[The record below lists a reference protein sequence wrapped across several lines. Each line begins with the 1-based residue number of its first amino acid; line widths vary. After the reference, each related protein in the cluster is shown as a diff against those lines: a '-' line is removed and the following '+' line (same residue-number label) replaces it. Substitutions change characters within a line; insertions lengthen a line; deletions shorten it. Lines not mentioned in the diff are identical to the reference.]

1 MVPTR
6 GEEAMGS
13 TRRQFLKLAGAA
25 AATTTGLPLF
35 HFRWRVQAAE
45 FVGNAFPAVRK
56 LASWEDLYRERW
68 TWDFVAKGSHGW
80 ANCRSACAW
89 DLYVKDGIV
98 VREEQS
104 ATYEASEPGV
114 PDFNPRGCQ
123 KGGCYTEVM
132 YGPSRL
138 SVPMRRV
145 GKRGSGEWKRIGW
158 DEAIEEIALKMV
170 LLAEEHGTD
179 TIYQDLGPNFD
190 QGATTVGRFK
200 FQMKAGGMFAD
211 MWAEIGDLNIG
222 ATLTLGI
229 AHVGGS
235 SDEWFLSDFLVVW
248 MMNPAVT
255 QISDA
260 HFLFEAQHNGS
271 RLTVIDPQYSA
282 TAAHADLWVPIE
294 TGTDAALGL
303 AVARHIWSS
312 GRLDVDYVR
321 EQTDFPLLV
330 RLDTG
335 RFLRGKDMLPR
346 EGRDGKE
353 DLLYLWNAAAGRP
366 EPAPGSPGA
375 DSGKLVVEG
384 FTPPIEGTFT
394 VALHDGSEVAVT
406 TAGSILKEH
415 LDPWTFDHAARVTG
429 LAPEMIE
436 TFADGFAKSERP
448 MILSSWGSNRFL
460 HSDLMNRTKLLCL
473 AMKGAIGR
481 RGAGY
486 QSTGFMGLAGFGS
499 AIQMNR
505 TGTLGRLELMLG
517 MMSPKE
523 AFDTALD
530 LLKGRKSTVEIISQ
544 QATRGEATAVCA
556 TNVTAL
562 DYHYQGIADRL
573 EKEIEGQYPRTLGA
587 YVQEAE
593 EKGWQ
598 HKLPRSGQP
607 RVYLTGGSNLLRR
620 GNQTQAMLDNM
631 WPNIDLVVA
640 IDQRMNF
647 TVMNADYILPAAGWY
662 EKPGIK
668 YAMSYI
674 PYLHYC
680 DAAVPPLGEC
690 KDEWEIFW
698 LLSQKIEEIAKRR
711 DTPVFD
717 GCGKFPVDWKRLHQD
732 YSCQGAY
739 GPKDAEKVT
748 QHVLDNSPSIQG
760 ATIESLKKTGIEKF
774 RNAGLNISPTFLFN
788 SEWQGEGVLS
798 VFSHFTKHKWSWPT
812 FSGRQ
817 QFYIDHRWFLEAGEA
832 LPTHKGS
839 PKAGGDYPFQLV
851 SCHSR
856 WSIHST
862 WRDTPLL
869 LRLQRGE
876 PALYLNASEAP
887 GLDLGDG
894 DWAWLYNDLGSVQ
907 MRIKYSTMVRPGVAY
922 YFHGWDPSQ
931 FPEHKSY
938 KWLIPGLMNPLHMV
952 GGQGHLR
959 FGINH
964 LQPGAFVQDTR
975 VGIRPCSSDES
986 PRA

>member
-1 MVPTR
+1 VNP
-6 GEEAMGS
+6 
-13 TRRQFLKLAGAA
+13 TRRQFLKLSGAA
-25 AATTTGLPLF
+25 AVAATGLPLF
-35 HFRWRVQAAE
+35 HFRAAD
-45 FVGNAFPAVRK
+45 AAHPTQK
-56 LASWEDLYRERW
+56 LASWQDLYRERW
-68 TWDFVAKGSHGW
+68 TWDSVAKGSHGW

-89 DLYVKDGIV
+89 DLYVKDGVV

-123 KGGCYTEVM
+123 KGACYTELM

-138 SVPMRRV
+138 TVPMRRV
-145 GKRGSGEWKRIGW
+145 GRRGSGRWERISW
-158 DEAIEEIALKMV
+158 EQAIEEIAEKMV
-170 LLAEEHGTD
+170 VLAEEHGTD
-179 TIYQDLGPNFD
+179 TLYQDLGPNFD
-190 QGATTVGRFK
+190 HGATTVGRFK

-222 ATLTLGI
+222 ATLTLGM
-229 AHVGGS
+229 AHIGGS
-235 SDEWFLSDFLVVW
+235 SDEWFLSDYPVVW

-255 QISDA
+255 QISDV
-260 HFLFEAQHNGS
+260 HFLFEAQYNGAE
-271 RLTVIDPQYSA
+271 LTVIDPQYSA
-282 TAAHADLWVPIE
+282 TAARADLWVPIE

-312 GRLDVDYVR
+312 GNLDVEYVR

-335 RFLRGKDMLPR
+335 RFLRGADLLP
-346 EGRDGKE
+346 DAKQAGKE
-353 DLLYLWNAAAGRP
+353 DLLFLWNPATGRP

-375 DSGKLVVEG
+375 DQGKLTVEG
-384 FTPPIEGTFT
+384 FTPPIEGTFL
-394 VALHDGSEVAVT
+394 VSLADDSEVAVST
-406 TAGSILKEH
+406 VGSILREH
-415 LDPWTFDHAARVTG
+415 LDPWTFDAAAEVTG

-436 TFADGFAKSERP
+436 RFADGFARAERP

-473 AMKGAIGR
+473 SMKGAIGK

-486 QSTGFMGLAGFGS
+486 QATGLMGMAGFGS
-499 AIQMNR
+499 ALQMNR
-505 TGTLGRLELMLG
+505 TGILGRLDLMLG
-517 MMSPKE
+517 LMSPGE
-523 AFDTALD
+523 LFETAVD
-530 LLKGRKSTVEIISQ
+530 LIKGRRSYEDVIFEQ
-544 QATRGEATAVCA
+544 VTRGEARSVCA
-556 TNVTAL
+556 TNVSTL
-562 DYHYQGIADRL
+562 NYHYQGIAQRL
-573 EKEIEGQYPRTLGA
+573 EEEVEGRYPRPLGA
-587 YVQEAE
+587 YVREAE

-607 RVYLTGGSNLLRR
+607 RVYITGGSNLLRR
-620 GNQTQAMLDNM
+620 GNQTQAMLENM
-631 WPNIDLVVA
+631 WPGIDLVVA
-640 IDQRMNF
+640 IDQKMNF

-680 DAAVPPLGEC
+680 DAAVEPLGES
-690 KDEWEIFW
+690 KDEWEMFW
-698 LLSQKIEEIAKRR
+698 LLSKKIEEVAKRR
-711 DTPVFD
+711 NTPVFD

-732 YSCQGAY
+732 YSCQGEY

-748 QHVLDNSPSIQG
+748 QSIIDNSPSVAGMKI
-760 ATIESLKKTGIEKF
+760 AELKKTGIEKF
-774 RNAGLNISPTFLFN
+774 RNTGLNMSPSFMFN
-788 SEWQGEGVLS
+788 PDWKGEGVLS
-798 VFSHFTKHKWSWPT
+798 TLTHFTKYKWSWPT

-817 QFYIDHRWFLEAGEA
+817 QFYIDHPWFLEAGEV
-832 LPTHKGS
+832 LPTHKTS
-839 PKAGGDYPFQLV
+839 PKAGGDHPFRLV

-862 WRDTPLL
+862 WRDVPML

-876 PALYLNASEAP
+876 PVLYLNEAQASSL
-887 GLDLGDG
+887 GLRDG
-894 DWAWLYNDLGSVQ
+894 EWAELYNDLDTVR

-938 KWLIPGLMNPLHMV
+938 KWLIPGLMNPLHMA
-952 GGQGHLR
+952 GGQGHLH

-964 LQPGAFVQDTR
+964 LESGAFIRDTR
-975 VGIRPCSSDES
+975 VGVRPWSGIGRKDFVSAVSDE
-986 PRA
+986 

>member
-1 MVPTR
+1 M
-6 GEEAMGS
+6 S
-13 TRRQFLKLAGAA
+13 HTRRQFLELSGAA
-25 AATTTGLPLF
+25 ALAATGLPLF
-35 HFRWRVQAAE
+35 HFCTEIHAPERGSGRSQP
-45 FVGNAFPAVRK
+45 FRK
-56 LASWEDLYRERW
+56 LGSWEDLYRERW
-68 TWDFVAKGSHGW
+68 TWDSVAKGSHGW

-89 DLYVKDGIV
+89 DLFVKDGVV

-104 ATYEASEPGV
+104 GTYEASEPGV

-138 SVPMRRV
+138 TVPMRRV
-145 GKRGSGEWKRIGW
+145 GERGSGGWERIGW
-158 DEAIEEIALKMV
+158 DEAIEEIAEKMV
-170 LLAEEHGTD
+170 VLAEEHGTD

-190 QGATTVGRFK
+190 LGATTVGRFK

-222 ATLTLGI
+222 SSLTLGI

-235 SDEWFLSDFLVVW
+235 SDEWFLSDYLVVW

-260 HFLFEAQHNGS
+260 HFLFEARYNGS
-271 RLTVIDPQYSA
+271 ELVVIDPQYSA
-282 TAAHADLWVPIE
+282 TACHADLWVPIE
-294 TGTDAALGL
+294 TGSDAALGL

-312 GRLDVDYVR
+312 GNLDVDYVR

-330 RLDTG
+330 RLDDG
-335 RFLRGKDMLPR
+335 RFLRGADVLPGAQ
-346 EGRDGKE
+346 ENGKQ
-353 DLLYLWNAAAGRP
+353 DVLFLWNPDAGRA

-375 DSGKLVVEG
+375 DSGKLIVEG
-384 FTPPIEGTFT
+384 FTPPIEGAFT
-394 VALHDGSEVAVT
+394 VTLLDGSEVAVA

-415 LDPWTFDHAARVTG
+415 LDAWTFDRAAQVTG

-436 TFADGFAKSERP
+436 RFADGFARAERP
-448 MILSSWGSNRFL
+448 MIFSSWGSNRFL

-473 AMKGAIGR
+473 AMKGAIGK

-486 QSTGFMGLAGFGS
+486 QATGFMGMAGFGS
-499 AIQMNR
+499 SLQMNR
-505 TGTLGRLELMLG
+505 TGLLGRLELMLG

-523 AFDTALD
+523 LFDTVLD
-530 LLKGRKSTVEIISQ
+530 VLKQRKSLAGVISE
-544 QATRGEATAVCA
+544 QAVRGEATSVCA
-556 TNVTAL
+556 TNVSTL
-562 DYHYQGIADRL
+562 NYHYQGIAERL
-573 EKEIEGQYPRTLGA
+573 DEEVEGQYPRPLSA
-587 YVQEAE
+587 YVREAE

-607 RVYLTGGSNLLRR
+607 RVYITGGTNLLRR
-620 GNQTQAMLDNM
+620 GNQTQAMLDTM
-631 WPNIDLVVA
+631 WPNIELVVA
-640 IDQRMNF
+640 IDQRTNF

-680 DAAVPPLGEC
+680 DAAVAPVGES

-698 LLSQKIEEIAKRR
+698 LLSEKIEEVARR
-711 DTPVFD
+711 RNTPVFD
-717 GCGKFPVDWKRLHQD
+717 GCGKFPVDWKTLHQD

-739 GPKDAEKVT
+739 GPKDAELVT
-748 QHVLDNSPSIQG
+748 QHVIDNSPSVEGIS
-760 ATIESLKKTGIEKF
+760 IEGLKQTGIEKF

-788 SEWQGEGVLS
+788 PDWKGEGILT
-798 VFSHFTKHKWSWPT
+798 VFSHFTKDKWSWPT

-817 QFYIDHRWFLEAGEA
+817 QYYIDHPWFLEAGEA

-839 PKAGGDYPFQLV
+839 PRAGGDYPFRLI

-862 WRDTPLL
+862 WRDTPML

-876 PALYLNASEAP
+876 PALYLNEPEART
-887 GLDLGDG
+887 LDLGDG
-894 DWAWLYNDLGSVQ
+894 DWAELYNDLGSVK
-907 MRIKYSTMVRPGVAY
+907 MRIKYSSMVRPGVAY
-922 YFHGWDPSQ
+922 YFHGWDPTQ

-938 KWLIPGLMNPLHMV
+938 KWLIPGLMKPLHNV
-952 GGQGHLR
+952 GGQGQLR

-964 LQPGAFVQDTR
+964 LEPGAFVQDTR
-975 VGIRPCSSDES
+975 VGLRPWAGAKGRTAARGS
-986 PRA
+986 AT